1 MPGSRRWNDYCLV
14 RGNDLDSMLRAAGTT
29 NGLHIIIGDGFDPR
43 ALHIVDRVMLLNL
56 PFRITTIE
64 LPAGTG
70 SGYTTGLASTNRS
83 RISKIVQTH
92 GIQVHCE
99 AEPEDST
106 RLTAGILIARNLLEE
121 SVIRRGETVVL
132 DISALPS
139 SRFFPLL
146 GAIAQ
151 RISDDEAGEMIVTV
165 AENPD
170 LDDLINPQGTGD
182 PGSISGFSHGFRP
195 DDSGTIRI
203 WAPVLGK
210 ATSSELEAIFGY
222 LNPAEVY
229 PILPFPARNPRRAD
243 DLVLEHLTLLL
254 EQFEISTRNFL
265 YVQEANPFDCYRVL
279 SSLHARSTDLLGLI
293 GPIKVV
299 SSIHASKMLSIG
311 VCLAS
316 IEQSITVVTASGT
329 HHLAQQP
336 TQNLVNTQTELVG
349 MWLAGT
355 PYRT

>member
-1 MPGSRRWNDYCLV
+1 
-14 RGNDLDSMLRAAGTT
+14 MLRAAGQS
-29 NGLHIIIGDGFDPR
+29 NVLHLIIGDGFDPR
-43 ALHIVDRVMLLNL
+43 ALHIVDRIMLLDL
-56 PFRITTIE
+56 PVRITTIG

-70 SGYTTGLASTNRS
+70 SAHTTGLAGENR
-83 RISKIVQTH
+83 RRFAELVQTH
-92 GIQVHCE
+92 DVPVHCQV
-99 AEPEDST
+99 EPEDSN
-106 RLTAGILIARNLLEE
+106 RLTAGIRIARSLIEE
-121 SVIRRGETVVL
+121 SVILPDEAVIL
-132 DISALPS
+132 DVSALPG

-146 GAIAQ
+146 GAFAQ
-151 RISDDEAGEMIVTV
+151 LTEDSRDGELIVTV

-170 LDDLINPQGTGD
+170 LDDLINPQGISD
-182 PGSISGFSHGFRP
+182 PGSISGFGHGFRP
-195 DDSGTIRI
+195 DDSRMIRI

-279 SSLHARSTDLLGLI
+279 SSLHERSTDLLRLI
-293 GPIKVV
+293 GPVKVV

-329 HHLAQQP
+329 HHLEQHP
-336 TQNLVNTQTELVG
+336 TADLVDTQTDLVG